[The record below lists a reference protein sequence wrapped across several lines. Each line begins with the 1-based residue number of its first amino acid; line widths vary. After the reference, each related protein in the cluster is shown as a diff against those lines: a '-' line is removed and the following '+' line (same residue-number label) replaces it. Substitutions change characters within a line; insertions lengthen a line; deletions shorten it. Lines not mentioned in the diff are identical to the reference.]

1 MDWIEGDNAMRI
13 KFIILGYLLLGA
25 AMSFAQDSLKTGTT
39 DRQQDQTVKHGPRFV
54 DENGDGFND
63 NAPDHDGD
71 GIPNGLD
78 PDYQGQK
85 NRHRHAFKDLDGD
98 GIDDNLIESDQAGK
112 QHQFG
117 PEGTRE
123 GNQTPGEEGAREKH
137 QRRRGKEQ
145 P

>member
-1 MDWIEGDNAMRI
+1 MR
-13 KFIILGYLLLGA
+13 LLLYMLCITILTVGTA
-25 AMSFAQDSLKTGTT
+25 AAQDTLKTETET
-39 DRQQDQTVKHGPRFV
+39 QKKVKPAGHGPRFV

-85 NRHRHAFKDLDGD
+85 YRHHKGFRDLDGD
-98 GIDDNLIESDQAGK
+98 GVDDNLIVPDENGEQRGI
-112 QHQFG
+112 G
-117 PEGTRE
+117 PADSKEGQ
-123 GNQTPGEEGAREKH
+123 QTPSTDGAQEKH
-137 QRRRGKEQ
+137 QRRKGKN

>member
-1 MDWIEGDNAMRI
+1 MRTI
-13 KFIILGYLLLGA
+13 FNMLIITGLLTGIGL
-25 AMSFAQDSLKTGTT
+25 AQDSLKAG
-39 DRQQDQTVKHGPRFV
+39 QSDQTGGETTKHGPRFV

-85 NRHRHAFKDLDGD
+85 NRHRRGFQDLDGD
-98 GIDDNLIESDQAGK
+98 GIDDNLVAPEQNRD
-112 QHQFG
+112 QHQVG
-117 PEGTRE
+117 PPDDPAK
-123 GNQTPGEEGAREKH
+123 GNQTAGEDGAREKH
-137 QRRRGKEQ
+137 QRRKGKNQ

>member
-1 MDWIEGDNAMRI
+1 MIT
-13 KFIILGYLLLGA
+13 LLLAGIGL
-25 AMSFAQDSLKTGTT
+25 AQDSLKAG
-39 DRQQDQTVKHGPRFV
+39 QNDQTGGETTKHGPRFV

-85 NRHRHAFKDLDGD
+85 NRHRHGFQDLDGD
-98 GIDDNLIESDQAGK
+98 GIDDNLVAPEQNREQRK
-112 QHQFG
+112 FG
-117 PEGTRE
+117 PDGSTDA
-123 GNQTPGEEGAREKH
+123 NQTPGEDGAREKH
-137 QRRRGKEQ
+137 QRRKGKNQ